1 MHINDLFI
9 ELSIIIVV
17 ATLLAGFMKLIKQP
31 LIIAYI
37 LTGLVV
43 GPGVLNLVSDPENLE
58 IFSKFGVSILLFI
71 VGIGLSPKV
80 IKETGKIAVITGLS
94 QIFITALFGY
104 VLALLFGF
112 TNVESIYISVALTF
126 SSTIIIMKL
135 ISDKKDTEK
144 LYARVAIGFLL
155 VQDLVATA
163 ILIFTS
169 TLATAG
175 NGPVVLALTIIR
187 GIAIAVLLIVLTSKL
202 LPKVGSFFANSQ
214 EFLFLFSVG
223 WGLGTAA
230 LFKYIGLSIEI
241 GALIAGVTLSM
252 TPYAHEIGSKLK
264 PLRDFFIILFF
275 IFLGSTLELANIPSV
290 LIPSIVLSVF
300 ILIGNPI
307 ILISIMGLLGY
318 NKKTSF
324 NVGLTVAQISEF
336 SLIMILL
343 GVDLGHV
350 RSEVMSLMTLV
361 GLTTIAGSTYMV
373 LYSESL
379 YPIFE
384 KYLSIFEKKKTIQ
397 EVEHHNTYD
406 VVVFGCNR
414 VGYDF
419 IKLFKD
425 LGKNFV
431 AVDFDPNVVKQLTD
445 SGVNCIYG
453 DAEDAEFL
461 DELNLT
467 SAKMVVSTIPDRETN
482 LFLLEKI
489 RSVDANS
496 IVINISYD
504 LNEALELY
512 EKGSTYVIL
521 PHFIG
526 GQFASEL
533 AHKSKLEV
541 KKLMAKR
548 EEHINYL
555 VERKNLGHKH
565 PDWKN
570 QKNI

>member
-43 GPGVLNLVSDPENLE
+43 GPGVLNLVSNPENLE

-80 IKETGKIAVITGLS
+80 IKETGKIAAITGLS
-94 QIFITALFGY
+94 QIFFTALFGY

-112 TNVESIYISVALTF
+112 SNVESIYISIALTF

-135 ISDKKDTEK
+135 ISDKKDNEK

-187 GIAIAVLLIVLTSKL
+187 GIAVAVLLIVLTSKL

-275 IFLGSTLELANIPSV
+275 IFLGSTLELANLPSV
-290 LIPSIVLSVF
+290 IIPSIVLSIF

-384 KYLSIFEKKKTIQ
+384 KYLSIFEKKKTIH
-397 EVEHHNTYD
+397 EVEHHNTFD

-431 AVDFDPNVVKQLTD
+431 AVDFDPNVVKQLTE

-512 EKGSTYVIL
+512 DKGATYVIL

-541 KKLMAKR
+541 KKLIAKR

-555 VERKNLGHKH
+555 TERKNLGHKH

-570 QKNI
+570 HKNI